1 MSALIKRIYTVR
13 ICLIAIFILHFVYG
27 YSQVDTVKSM
37 TFDTTKPRILV
48 DSLPK
53 IDSPLVANKPS
64 IDSVLKLHSPRKA
77 AIRSAI
83 IPGWG
88 QFYNKKYWKIPIIY
102 GALGLSGSVFVFN
115 LQNYRDLRFAYKA
128 KYEAQPK
135 TNNAG
140 QIEPG
145 DSTNYFKIKPELVRL
160 DLNALRTFRDEYRR
174 NIDYS
179 ALVFVL
185 LWGLN
190 VVDATVDAHLKAFDV
205 SPDLSFHMQVGHS
218 QFAGTTGISFVL
230 AFH

>member
-1 MSALIKRIYTVR
+1 MIKPIFTIRLL
-13 ICLIAIFILHFVYG
+13 LIAICLLQFVVG
-27 YSQVDTVKSM
+27 YSQVDTVRSS
-37 TFDTTKPRILV
+37 TFDSTKPRILV

-53 IDSPLVANKPS
+53 IDSPLVSNKHS
-64 IDSVLKLHSPRKA
+64 IDSVLKLHSPKKA

-102 GALGLSGSVFVFN
+102 GALGISGSVFVFN

-135 TNNAG
+135 NNSAG
-140 QIEPG
+140 QTIPG
-145 DSTNYFKIKPELVRL
+145 DSTNYFKIKPELMPL
-160 DLNALRTFRDEYRR
+160 DMNALRTYRDEYRR

-179 ALVFVL
+179 ALFFIL

-190 VVDATVDAHLKAFDV
+190 VVDATVDAHLKSFDV
-205 SPDLSFHMQVGHS
+205 SPDLSFHMKFGHS
-218 QFAGTTGISFVL
+218 QIAGTTGFSFVIAL
-230 AFH
+230 R